1 MAFNLRR
8 DMTGSIRLFTTEA
21 LHDGASFSATPEQAH
36 YLGSVMRQSAGDE
49 VLLFNSRDGEW
60 RARIDSIRKDRAQ
73 FTLLAQTRLQEAEAE
88 LTLLFAPLKRDTTN
102 MVIEKATELG
112 ATRLLPVFTDRTNAG
127 RLNLDR
133 FAAIAREAAEQCERL
148 TVPEIAEPR
157 RLLDALASWPDD
169 RVLFAAIER
178 SNAAGPRY
186 RPVQA
191 ALLVGPEGGF
201 TPAELD
207 VLKRLSFV
215 EPIGLG
221 PRVLRAETAV
231 IAGLALLQAAPSQ

>member
-1 MAFNLRR
+1 
-8 DMTGSIRLFTTEA
+8 MTGSIRLFTTETLTEA
-21 LHDGASFSATPEQAH
+21 TSLAATPEQAH
-36 YLGSVMRQSAGDE
+36 YLGSVMRQQAGGH
-49 VLLFNSRDGEW
+49 VLLFNGVDGEW
-60 RARIDSIRKDRAQ
+60 DARIDSIRKDRAQ
-73 FTLLAQTRLQEAEAE
+73 FTLLGQTREQDAEAE
-88 LTLLFAPLKRDTTN
+88 LALLFAPLKRDTTN

-112 ATRLLPVFTDRTNAG
+112 VTRLQPVFTDRTNAG

-148 TVPEIAEPR
+148 TVPEISEPR
-157 RLLDALASWPDD
+157 RLLDVLGSWPHD

-178 SNAAGPRY
+178 SNAASPPY
-186 RPVQA
+186 RPAKA

-207 VLKRLSFV
+207 VLRRLSFV

-231 IAGLALLQAAPSQ
+231 IAGLALLQAAPSR